1 MTVGLVEIPAI
12 RLARDENT
20 DTAVGQATYIGPLAG
35 GVLRLNHIFEPFPP
49 SKIRPVRHS
58 GVE

>member
-12 RLARDENT
+12 RLARDENPN
-20 DTAVGQATYIGPLAG
+20 TAVSQATYIGPLDG
-35 GVLRLNHIFEPFPP
+35 SVLRLDHVFKPFPP
-49 SKIRPVRHS
+49 SEIRPVRHS